1 LLVATLNFSARL
13 VTTGRRKNTGVR
25 REVAGALNYT
35 FVLHLATEEQIFEI
49 APSFLPHHEI
59 YLVFEAFRTGEL
71 LENRRAKKSSRE

>member
-1 LLVATLNFSARL
+1 MLTRSTSNSCVPD
-13 VTTGRRKNTGVR
+13 VDGRNRVHKHQ
-25 REVAGALNYT
+25 AYSQHYLNYT

-49 APSFLPHHEI
+49 APSFLPQHEI